1 MCNIQADFSLLL
13 MRKIR
18 VLVYNMQPASG
29 EHRQMLALQILDGY
43 IESNQYVAQEDYNF
57 QL

>member
-1 MCNIQADFSLLL
+1 
-13 MRKIR
+13 
-18 VLVYNMQPASG
+18 MQPASG

-43 IESNQYVAQEDYNF
+43 IESNQYIAQEDYNF

>member
-1 MCNIQADFSLLL
+1 

-43 IESNQYVAQEDYNF
+43 IESNQYIAQEDYNF